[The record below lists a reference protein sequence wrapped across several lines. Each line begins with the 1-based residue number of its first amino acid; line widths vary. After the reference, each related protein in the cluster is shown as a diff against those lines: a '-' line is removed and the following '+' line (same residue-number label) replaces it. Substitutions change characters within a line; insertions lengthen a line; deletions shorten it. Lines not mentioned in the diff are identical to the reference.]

1 MRRLYSLLFYFV
13 IPFVILRL
21 WWRSLKNPAYR
32 QRWLE
37 RFGIYSQTYSQN
49 VIWFHAVSVG
59 ECEALFPLIF
69 LIQTR
74 QPNHPILIT
83 TTTPTGSA
91 RVKTVLGE
99 SVQHVYLPYDLPNVI
114 ARFLK
119 TFKPKI
125 AVIVETEIWANLY
138 HACAVEKIPLY
149 LINARL
155 SEKSVRG
162 YQKIPSLVIPALN
175 AITICATQTE
185 NDKTRFI
192 SIGAN
197 PNTVQNLGN
206 IKFDVTVSDAVFS
219 EGRAL
224 KNTFFAQRFILL
236 AASTHDGEEALLL
249 ACYAKLKLKIPELL
263 LAIAPRHPERFATVE
278 TLAKNAGFNII
289 TRTSQKFCDNE
300 TDVFLID
307 TLGEL
312 KLFYA
317 AADIA
322 FVGGSFVPIGGHNVL
337 ETAAVGVPVLFGL
350 EMRNF
355 AQIAEK
361 MLLEQA
367 AIQCENT
374 TELETA
380 VIKLYTQPA
389 LRRDLIARAKN
400 FIVQNQGA
408 TERIYNLLNL

>member
-69 LIQTR
+69 LIQNR
-74 QPNHPILIT
+74 LPQRAILIT

-138 HACAVEKIPLY
+138 HACAAQQIPLY

-162 YQKIPSLVIPALN
+162 YQKIPALAIPALN
-175 AITICATQTE
+175 AITKIATQTE
-185 NDKTRFI
+185 NDKNRFI

-197 PNTVQNLGN
+197 PDKIQNLGN
-206 IKFDVTVSDAVFS
+206 IKFDVTVSDAILS
-219 EGRAL
+219 EGHAL
-224 KNTFFAQRFILL
+224 KNILFAARFILL

-263 LAIAPRHPERFATVE
+263 LAIAPRHPERFATVK
-278 TLAKNAGFNII
+278 TLAKNAGFNLI
-289 TRTSQKFCDNE
+289 TRTSQKFCDNK
-300 TDVFLID
+300 TDIFLID

-337 ETAAVGVPVLFGL
+337 EAAAVGVPVLFGL

-361 MLLEQA
+361 MLVEQA
-367 AIQCENT
+367 AIQCENI

-380 VIKLYTQPA
+380 VIKLYTQPE
-389 LRRDLIARAKN
+389 LRCDLITRAKN
-400 FIVQNQGA
+400 FVAQNQGA
-408 TERIYNLLNL
+408 TERIYHLLNL

>member
-69 LIQTR
+69 LIQNR
-74 QPNHPILIT
+74 LPQRAILIS

-138 HACAVEKIPLY
+138 HACAAQQIPLY

-162 YQKIPSLVIPALN
+162 YQKIPALVIPALN
-175 AITICATQTE
+175 AITKIATQTE
-185 NDKTRFI
+185 NDKNRFI

-197 PNTVQNLGN
+197 PDKIQNLGN
-206 IKFDVTVSDAVFS
+206 IKFDVTVSDAILS
-219 EGRAL
+219 EGHAL
-224 KNTFFAQRFILL
+224 KNILFAARFILL

-263 LAIAPRHPERFATVE
+263 LAIAPRHPERFATVK
-278 TLAKNAGFNII
+278 TLAKNAGFNLI
-289 TRTSQKFCDNE
+289 TRTSQKFCDNK
-300 TDVFLID
+300 TDIFLID

-337 ETAAVGVPVLFGL
+337 EAAAVGVPVLFGL

-361 MLLEQA
+361 MLVEQA
-367 AIQCENT
+367 AIQCENI

-380 VIKLYTQPA
+380 VIKLYTQPE
-389 LRRDLIARAKN
+389 LRCDLITRAKN
-400 FIVQNQGA
+400 FVAQNQGA
-408 TERIYNLLNL
+408 TERIYHLLNL

>member
-74 QPNHPILIT
+74 QPDCSILIT

-197 PNTVQNLGN
+197 PNIVQNLGN

-278 TLAKNAGFNII
+278 ALAKNAGFNII

-337 ETAAVGVPVLFGL
+337 EPAAVGVPVLFGL

>member
-74 QPNHPILIT
+74 QPHRSILIT

-119 TFKPKI
+119 TFKPKM

-138 HACAVEKIPLY
+138 HACAAQQIPLY

-175 AITICATQTE
+175 AITKIATQTE
-185 NDKTRFI
+185 NYKNRFI

-197 PNTVQNLGN
+197 PNAVQNLGN
-206 IKFDVTVSDAVFS
+206 IKFDVTVSGAIFS

-224 KNTFFAQRFILL
+224 KNTLFAQRFILL

-249 ACYAKLKLKIPELL
+249 ECYAKLKLQIPELL
-263 LAIAPRHPERFATVE
+263 LAIAPRHPERFATVK

-337 ETAAVGVPVLFGL
+337 EPAAVGVPVLFGL

-361 MLLEQA
+361 MLVEQA
-367 AIQCENT
+367 AIQCENI

-380 VIKLYTQPA
+380 VITLYTQPA
-389 LRRDLIARAKN
+389 LRRDLITRAKN